1 MTRFPRAERLPV
13 HTVFSETDFKY
24 DADFWGDFN
33 VIPLEEELGKII
45 EKVSLKDRADGSSV
59 NMALNRL
66 RRVGCIFHTKI
77 ISILFF
83 YCNFVPGISLNLKI
97 VTMRLPEDP
106 VMLYSFIN
114 MKLRDFYPSL
124 DVLCEDMN
132 VEKEDIVRKL
142 KLVGF
147 EYNPAKNRF
156 W

>member
-1 MTRFPRAERLPV
+1 
-13 HTVFSETDFKY
+13 
-24 DADFWGDFN
+24 
-33 VIPLEEELGKII
+33 
-45 EKVSLKDRADGSSV
+45 
-59 NMALNRL
+59 MALNRL
-66 RRVGCIFHTKI
+66 RRVGCIFYTKI

-83 YCNFVPGISLNLKI
+83 FCNFAPGISLNLKI

-124 DVLCEDMN
+124 DALCEDMN

>member
-1 MTRFPRAERLPV
+1 
-13 HTVFSETDFKY
+13 
-24 DADFWGDFN
+24 
-33 VIPLEEELGKII
+33 
-45 EKVSLKDRADGSSV
+45 
-59 NMALNRL
+59 MALNRL

-77 ISILFF
+77 ISIIFLHCIEFNRL
-83 YCNFVPGISLNLKI
+83 CLNLKI

-124 DVLCEDMN
+124 DALCEDMN

>member
-1 MTRFPRAERLPV
+1 
-13 HTVFSETDFKY
+13 
-24 DADFWGDFN
+24 
-33 VIPLEEELGKII
+33 
-45 EKVSLKDRADGSSV
+45 
-59 NMALNRL
+59 MALNRL
-66 RRVGCIFHTKI
+66 RWVGCIFYTKI

-83 YCNFVPGISLNLKI
+83 YCNFAPGISLNLKI

-124 DVLCEDMN
+124 DALCEDMN

-147 EYNPAKNRF
+147 GYNPAKNRF